1 MSKLVNFV
9 LFQIGWLVCVIAG
22 SLPDSRIAVLY
33 SSVFLLIHFWYSNSR
48 RTDFRLV
55 ITALLVGL
63 VLDSFWPAMGWL
75 VFNEQLAEQTAPVW
89 ILCLWVNFALVLN
102 HSLGWMQ
109 TKLGMAAA
117 FSAIGGPLSY
127 FAGERFG
134 ALVWLDT
141 PALLA
146 GLAIAWALVVPG
158 LLLLAR
164 IWHQQEKEQQN
175 AVA

>member
-9 LFQIGWLVCVIAG
+9 LFQVGWLVCVIAG
-22 SLPDSRIAVLY
+22 SVPDSRIAVLY
-33 SSVFLLIHFWYSNSR
+33 STGFLLIHFYYSNSR

-63 VLDSFWPAMGWL
+63 MLDSFWPAMGWL
-75 VFNEQLAEQTAPVW
+75 VFNEQVASHTAPIW
-89 ILCLWVNFALVLN
+89 ILCLWINFALVLN

-127 FAGERFG
+127 YAGERLG

-146 GLAIAWALVVPG
+146 GLAIAWAVVVPG
-158 LLLLAR
+158 LLMLAR
-164 IWHQQEKEQQN
+164 IWHQQEQEQKN
-175 AVA
+175 ALV